1 MDQQCRIG
9 QVVVVGEGDNQL
21 EPPEA
26 KERCFRVWKSVEK
39 GISKP
44 LPRLHGA
51 SVKDPLIPS
60 SERSAMF
67 PCPTLNVIIA
77 CLFINSI
84 CLSYSFPLT
93 DL

>member
-26 KERCFRVWKSVEK
+26 KERDVSVCGKRWKCVEK

-44 LPRLHGA
+44 LP
-51 SVKDPLIPS
+51 
-60 SERSAMF
+60 
-67 PCPTLNVIIA
+67 
-77 CLFINSI
+77 CLR
-84 CLSYSFPLT
+84 
-93 DL
+93 